1 MAKKSRSK
9 VWLFQI
15 FLLPYITLKGTIVIN
30 NLKFTIMSKNI
41 MISADNKKYINAFIE
56 VAKVLEPNVEFDNV
70 AFSKCAHEGGVDVD
84 VNVSGY
90 KNGCVVM
97 VSKEVDDNKGEQIVV
112 TYMDLE
118 SGKVIKKRK
127 MWAYTF
133 NWVGLMNT
141 QP

>member
-1 MAKKSRSK
+1 M
-9 VWLFQI
+9 
-15 FLLPYITLKGTIVIN
+15 LKGTRVIN

-41 MISADNKKYINAFIE
+41 MISEDNKKYINAFIE
-56 VAKVLEPNVEFDNV
+56 VAKMLEPNVEFDNV
-70 AFSKCAHEGGVDVD
+70 AFSKCAHKGGIDVD
-84 VNVSGY
+84 VNVSGC

-97 VSKEVDDNKGEQIVV
+97 VGKEVDERKGEQIVV

-118 SGKVIKKRK
+118 SGKIIKQRK
-127 MWAYTF
+127 TWAYAF

>member
-1 MAKKSRSK
+1 M
-9 VWLFQI
+9 
-15 FLLPYITLKGTIVIN
+15 N
-30 NLKFTIMSKNI
+30 KNI
-41 MISADNKKYINAFIE
+41 MISADNQKYINAFIE

-70 AFSKCAHEGGVDVD
+70 AFSKSVHKGGVDVD

-90 KNGCVVM
+90 KNGCIVM